1 MAWPTPWP
9 QGMVKGIAGLETKV
23 AIGLVHKP
31 GPRLSVI
38 APTRTQ
44 KAMTTHCP
52 LLARAAGEPRE
63 PGGSSSGAPS
73 HPSGHGTPC
82 PRSDPTQETN
92 TTGRGGQH
100 SAWGACRSS
109 RWDTWRQSQPD
120 PSRAPGRRGSGSVF
134 ARRWRGAHRALPK
147 SSPFTALRSVDVE
160 IHCTTSTE

>member
-23 AIGLVHKP
+23 TIGLAHKP
-31 GPRLSVI
+31 GHPSQCDRSHPHPKGHDHPLST
-38 APTRTQ
+38 AGQGCR
-44 KAMTTHCP
+44 
-52 LLARAAGEPRE
+52 RA
-63 PGGSSSGAPS
+63 SGARRLQLWSPKS
-73 HPSGHGTPC
+73 PLWT
-82 PRSDPTQETN
+82 RN
-92 TTGRGGQH
+92 TLSTIRPHAGATTSRGGQH

-109 RWDTWRQSQPD
+109 RWDTWRQPQPD